1 MARRQEQEEARP
13 GATEVAP
20 GVLRL
25 ELPVALPGLGHVN
38 CYALIDR
45 DGATVI
51 DPGLPGEASW
61 RALMERLRDADLELR
76 HIHTVFV
83 THSHPDHFGGATRI
97 AREAGA
103 RIVAHRSFDWPRGP
117 SHHAEVSADDLAA
130 QREELARQ
138 LLEDPEAIAAL
149 ERARSPWGS
158 GQRTPSPVAAERWQR
173 FARGE
178 LRNVPLVSDPVEHGQ
193 VLRLGQRDWC
203 VHHTPGHTQDHVC
216 LQDPDTGVFLAG
228 DHVLPTITPH
238 ISGVGTGPDPLKA
251 YLASLGQLAEV
262 PSVSTV
268 LPAHGHPFRDLAG
281 RAAAIQRHHLERLD
295 RLRGISQ
302 ELGAATVEQ
311 YMQGL
316 FAERSWGWMAES
328 ETYAHLEHLRQAG
341 EAERYDENGRLHYIT
356 R

>member
-1 MARRQEQEEARP
+1 MAKRQEQEEARP

-20 GVLRL
+20 DVLRL
-25 ELPVALPGLGHVN
+25 ELPVSLPGLGHVN
-38 CYALIDR
+38 CYALLDR
-45 DGATVI
+45 DGATVV

-61 RALMERLRDADLELR
+61 KALLERLGDADLELR
-76 HIHTVFV
+76 HVHTVFV
-83 THSHPDHFGGATRI
+83 THSHPDHFGGASRL
-97 AREAGA
+97 ARESGA
-103 RIVAHRSFDWPRGP
+103 RIVAHRSFDWPRRP
-117 SHHAEVSADDLAA
+117 HEHVEASVDDIAA

-138 LLEDPEAIAAL
+138 LLDDPEAISAL
-149 ERARSPWGS
+149 ERARSPWDTARGAA
-158 GQRTPSPVAAERWQR
+158 TPMAEERWQR

-178 LRNVPLVSDPVEHGQ
+178 FRNVPIVSHPVEHGQ
-193 VLRLGQRDWC
+193 VLCLGGRDWL

-228 DHVLPTITPH
+228 DHVLPSITPH
-238 ISGVGTGPDPLKA
+238 IAGVGTGPDPLKA
-251 YLASLGQLAEV
+251 YLASLDRLAEV
-262 PSVSTV
+262 PGVDVV
-268 LPAHGHPFRDLAG
+268 LPAHGHPFADLAT
-281 RAAAIQRHHLERLD
+281 RTADIRRHHHERLD
-295 RLRGISQ
+295 KLRAISR

-341 EAERYDENGRLHYIT
+341 EAESYDEGGRLHYVT